1 MSGNAAPQAVVVFDV
16 NVLINAANPAS
27 SSHETA
33 MRALSDDNGMPIYFS
48 EMMLKT
54 TANKLLEMG
63 ADSEVVHEY
72 LELIMSDDDYGP
84 EKHVLGYIPVT
95 DYGLLDKYGKS
106 DYEDSTIV
114 SLMDAAENEARLPAV
129 LVSSDGALRAW
140 CDENGRMAVRPDQ
153 LPRLTAQRAD
163 DIQHATYQYLSRR
176 MFRQGA
182 HQVPPEETK
191 AQAKQ
196 MVTNIRDELRQE
208 ARATTTSAAEKNY
221 KRFPELRPDEPV
233 ARETS
238 TDHDVLHR

>member
-1 MSGNAAPQAVVVFDV
+1 MSGKTAPQAVVVFDV

-54 TANKLLEMG
+54 TATKLLEMG
-63 ADSEVVHEY
+63 ADPEVVHEY

-84 EKHVLGYIPVT
+84 EKHVLGYIPLT
-95 DYGLLDKYGKS
+95 DYGLVDKNGNP
-106 DYEDSTIV
+106 DHEDSTIV

-140 CDENGRMAVRPDQ
+140 CDDNQRMSVRPDQ
-153 LPRLTAQRAD
+153 LPKLTAQRAD

-176 MFRQGA
+176 MFRQGT
-182 HQVPPEETK
+182 QSVSPGEPK

-196 MVTNIRDELRQE
+196 MVTSIRNELRHE
-208 ARATTTSAAEKNY
+208 RRTTAAAAEKNY
-221 KRFPELRPDEPV
+221 QRFPELRPEESTHH
-233 ARETS
+233 ETS

>member
-1 MSGNAAPQAVVVFDV
+1 MTGNAVPQAVVVFDV
-16 NVLINAANPAS
+16 NVLINAANPS
-27 SSHETA
+27 SASHETA

-48 EMMLKT
+48 EQMLKT

-63 ADSEVVHEY
+63 ADPEVVHEY

-95 DYGLLDKYGKS
+95 DYKLTDKHGNA
-106 DYEDSTIV
+106 DYEDSTII

-129 LVSSDGALRAW
+129 LVSSDGALRTW
-140 CDENGRMAVRPDQ
+140 CEDNRRMAVRPDQ

-176 MFRQGA
+176 MFREGTQPVAPG
-182 HQVPPEETK
+182 ETK
-191 AQAKQ
+191 AQARQ
-196 MVTNIRDELRQE
+196 MVTSIRDELKQE
-208 ARATTTSAAEKNY
+208 SRAATEAAEKNY

-233 ARETS
+233 DHDTS
-238 TDHDVLHR
+238 TEHDVLHR